1 MNMFV
6 GRRIRHLLGPLDPA
20 AHGPL
25 VPEADRRADLRRI
38 LDTPTPAVTG
48 RPGVDGRPGA
58 DGRSGGTALRR
69 RGLIMA
75 GAAAA
80 VLVVAAVVAYQ
91 VVPVPQ
97 PAYAATPPP
106 LRYARVDGGG
116 PAATA
121 LTTIAAKASA
131 APAAPQPGTH
141 EHLVTLSWDLWTEID
156 GERVRNAVVV
166 TRTESWRGA
175 DNSGRVVVS
184 YQEPQF
190 PAGSDRWSR
199 LRGVPD
205 GGTHRTDYAPGR
217 FPAMWPAQPPA
228 DHLDTWLAIGHPAAN
243 GPAETL
249 VAVTDLARE
258 RVLTPATRAAVLRVV
273 AGLPGLTYEGRV
285 TDRAGRQGEGFS
297 LVSDHS
303 GLPTR
308 YTLIVA
314 PETGVLLGYESM
326 LTTTAGKLDV
336 RVPAVIGYETYATA
350 EFSAA
355 PA

>member
-6 GRRIRHLLGPLDPA
+6 GRRLRHLLGPLDPA

-25 VPEADRRADLRRI
+25 VPGADRRADLQRI

-48 RPGVDGRPGA
+48 RPGVG
-58 DGRSGGTALRR
+58 GRSGGTARRR
-69 RGLIMA
+69 RGLIA
-75 GAAAA
+75 AAAAAA

-106 LRYARVDGGG
+106 LRYARVDGGS
-116 PAATA
+116 AATA

-131 APAAPQPGTH
+131 APAVPGPGNH

-217 FPAMWPAQPPA
+217 FPAMWPAPPPA
-228 DHLDTWLAIGHPAAN
+228 SRLDAWLAIGHRPAN

-258 RVLTPATRAAVLRVV
+258 RVLTPDTRAAVLRVV

-285 TDRAGRQGEGFS
+285 TDRVGRQGEGFS

-308 YTLIVA
+308 YTLIVD
-314 PETGVLLGYESM
+314 PETGALLGYESM

-336 RVPAVIGYETYATA
+336 RVPAVVGYETYATA